1 MVNLISNYLN
11 GPQTLS
17 DERMSYL
24 VICNPMESIYNDGH
38 NGQFELFMC
47 APHFIGDGA
56 SLHQCTHK
64 FMTLLVSP
72 QSSYDLLQILILPL
86 NWVDLLPPALE
97 SRIQIPSSGIAR
109 AAAKGGHTLRRTQRS
124 PQKTILI
131 EKSFTESQTKKI
143 LAKCEQNGVTVNH
156 ALFALCNVA
165 WGQSNLDFKAIRE
178 PLMMYTALNLRP
190 FLTPHPSPTYWFVA
204 LTYFNIVL
212 PTFVPVTVAAFWN
225 RVRRVKEQTRKVVG
239 TMRGAVERAER
250 VRGGSGAGGAEEPK
264 SINDLLRRDDH
275 DTGTEGT
282 EKLLPPA
289 PSKALFGLSLIGNLD
304 LIYKQEMY
312 GLYPGNK
319 EGEEEEGAVVE
330 LALSSS
336 SSVSASTSTPPG
348 TGTTASTTTL
358 SSLSPSPSVYV
369 SAASFPQPGL
379 PYSPPLP
386 ADESFPGS
394 DTAALSTTMSIASSS
409 SLPSIST
416 AATSPGSNTSVT
428 SPTTSVT
435 FPHSTSTSTSTS
447 ITSPRPSASSASVT
461 STSTTSASSHLPKIH
476 IQTVTTASRQKPG
489 GFLLLSHTFNKKM
502 WLHLCWDVNGFEEGH
517 VEKFWECLGGCG

>member
-1 MVNLISNYLN
+1 
-11 GPQTLS
+11 
-17 DERMSYL
+17 
-24 VICNPMESIYNDGH
+24 
-38 NGQFELFMC
+38 
-47 APHFIGDGA
+47 
-56 SLHQCTHK
+56 
-64 FMTLLVSP
+64 
-72 QSSYDLLQILILPL
+72 
-86 NWVDLLPPALE
+86 
-97 SRIQIPSSGIAR
+97 
-109 AAAKGGHTLRRTQRS
+109 
-124 PQKTILI
+124 
-131 EKSFTESQTKKI
+131 
-143 LAKCEQNGVTVNH
+143 
-156 ALFALCNVA
+156 
-165 WGQSNLDFKAIRE
+165 
-178 PLMMYTALNLRP
+178 MMYTALNLRP

-212 PTFVPVTVAAFWN
+212 PAFVPVTVAAFWN

-239 TMRGAVERAER
+239 SPFLPGRAMKGAVERAER
-250 VRGGSGAGGAEEPK
+250 VRGGGGGAGAEEPK
-264 SINDLLRRDDH
+264 SINDLLRRDGH

-304 LIYKQEMY
+304 SIYKQEMY

-330 LALSSS
+330 SALSSS

-369 SAASFPQPGL
+369 SAASSPQPGL

-394 DTAALSTTMSIASSS
+394 DTAALSTTMTTMTMSPASSS
-409 SLPSIST
+409 LLPSSST
-416 AATSPGSNTSVT
+416 AATSPGSHTSVT

-447 ITSPRPSASSASVT
+447 ITSPRPSAS
-461 STSTTSASSHLPKIH
+461 TSTTSTSSHLPKIH

-489 GFLLLSHTFNKKM
+489 GFLLLSHTFDKKM

-517 VEKFWECLGGCG
+517 VEKFWECLGDAVEELVICE